1 MTKPQTMITILLVLL
16 AGTALAGD
24 NIFIDTQTETAWLP
38 GSAGTTA
45 GAAGAFVMPAAWA
58 LNDHVSTA
66 FWWDDR
72 DQTGSSLEN
81 WGFSIGR
88 TIGLSVQ
95 HRTYLMESGPFSV
108 NDWQLGLATGNS
120 RHTSSVAWRFT
131 TGDKQ
136 AVGREKAIVLS
147 SIHRPGKALS
157 VGLNTVFS
165 VESGA
170 REGVLDL
177 GFRPFGASWLTLF
190 GDYVLR
196 NGQDWDGGRWG
207 AGVMV
212 QPVSGLHLG
221 LKLRDH
227 PGSDDLEPTFAVGIT
242 LGSSG
247 YHALPTYDADGGHLF
262 TSYLLESESPRA
274 PLPVDPPSLIPAPAR
289 YVALDLQNRRLT
301 YQKYKWFDDV
311 RIAWIDLARVL
322 DKIGDDDSI
331 AGVALN
337 LSGFSGRPSLIWELG
352 QTLEAL
358 SDNGKEI
365 VVHFDRAGMLQMML
379 AASADEI
386 SIDPEGEITLPGI
399 NMSRTY
405 LKDLLSNVG
414 LGFRALQYFDSK
426 TAVEV
431 LSRTDMSDS
440 DKIQR
445 GRIADVIYEQVR
457 ETVTEG
463 RDLDSEAFDNIV
475 DNQVMLYGDEAVSL
489 NLVDRTARWH
499 DLPEWLAEN
508 RNAVLTGMDPQWFRH
523 HYDERWGQAKS
534 IAVVYTIGECAMD
547 TGIRG
552 RATSAHLRRL
562 VDNSDV
568 AAVVLRADS
577 PGGDPLPSD
586 LVAEAIT
593 MLREAGK
600 PVVISQGDVAASGG
614 YWISMNGTE
623 ILTTPLTVTGSIG
636 VISGWLWDE
645 ELHDKV
651 GVSAD
656 GVSRGKHADLFRN
669 VSYPIGFSVPDR
681 DMTDEE
687 ANFAKDRILTLY
699 DRFLEAVAN
708 GRDLEVDA
716 VRKVAAGHVWM
727 GGDAIEY
734 GLCDKFGGLMDAIEL
749 AANLAEM
756 DEEPRLLEYPERPL
770 MEMPSFGL
778 PIPGIGFQLA
788 LPTVISHD
796 HTVPQ
801 AINPDTVLLK
811 SLADWNGRPS
821 ALLLP
826 DMLPEQWRQGD

>member
-1 MTKPQTMITILLVLL
+1 
-16 AGTALAGD
+16 
-24 NIFIDTQTETAWLP
+24 
-38 GSAGTTA
+38 
-45 GAAGAFVMPAAWA
+45 
-58 LNDHVSTA
+58 
-66 FWWDDR
+66 
-72 DQTGSSLEN
+72 
-81 WGFSIGR
+81 
-88 TIGLSVQ
+88 
-95 HRTYLMESGPFSV
+95 
-108 NDWQLGLATGNS
+108 
-120 RHTSSVAWRFT
+120 
-131 TGDKQ
+131 
-136 AVGREKAIVLS
+136 
-147 SIHRPGKALS
+147 
-157 VGLNTVFS
+157 
-165 VESGA
+165 
-170 REGVLDL
+170 
-177 GFRPFGASWLTLF
+177 
-190 GDYVLR
+190 
-196 NGQDWDGGRWG
+196 
-207 AGVMV
+207 
-212 QPVSGLHLG
+212 
-221 LKLRDH
+221 
-227 PGSDDLEPTFAVGIT
+227 
-242 LGSSG
+242 
-247 YHALPTYDADGGHLF
+247 
-262 TSYLLESESPRA
+262 
-274 PLPVDPPSLIPAPAR
+274 
-289 YVALDLQNRRLT
+289 
-301 YQKYKWFDDV
+301 
-311 RIAWIDLARVL
+311 
-322 DKIGDDDSI
+322 
-331 AGVALN
+331 
-337 LSGFSGRPSLIWELG
+337 
-352 QTLEAL
+352 
-358 SDNGKEI
+358 
-365 VVHFDRAGMLQMML
+365 
-379 AASADEI
+379 
-386 SIDPEGEITLPGI
+386 
-399 NMSRTY
+399 
-405 LKDLLSNVG
+405 
-414 LGFRALQYFDSK
+414 
-426 TAVEV
+426 
-431 LSRTDMSDS
+431 
-440 DKIQR
+440 
-445 GRIADVIYEQVR
+445 
-457 ETVTEG
+457 
-463 RDLDSEAFDNIV
+463 
-475 DNQVMLYGDEAVSL
+475 
-489 NLVDRTARWH
+489 
-499 DLPEWLAEN
+499 
-508 RNAVLTGMDPQWFRH
+508 MDPQWFRH